1 MKLTELLENYKPI
14 PKQYKP
20 VPTPKFEGTR
30 ASIDKESEDW
40 PLSRCHIMTNEYIM
54 SISQGGP
61 LDNDKTIALILD
73 AASRDPFY
81 VMCGLHALAIQH
93 MGPTFKTTVPWNEVA
108 TTEGKDRRKVY
119 LRKRLLIEGEDAG
132 FIYNTD
138 FVLDKLSNEAVE
150 TVKKMC
156 RKIIST
162 TPLGGNS
169 C

>member
-1 MKLTELLENYKPI
+1 MKLEEILENYKPI
-14 PKQYKP
+14 PKQWKP
-20 VPTPKFEGTR
+20 VKTPSVGGAR
-30 ASIDKESEDW
+30 ASMTKESEDW

-54 SISQGGP
+54 SIPQGGP
-61 LDNDKTIALILD
+61 LDNDKTIDLILN
-73 AASRDPFY
+73 ASSRDPFY
-81 VMCGLHALAIQH
+81 VMCGLHALAIKH
-93 MGPTFKTTVPWNEVA
+93 MGPTFKTTEPWPNLI
-108 TTEGKDRRKVY
+108 TTEGKDRRKVF
-119 LRKRLLIEGEDAG
+119 LRKRLLIEGEDVG